1 MIIIGS
7 DHAGID
13 LKNKIIKYFD
23 DKHIEYLDIRKNC
36 AQDGDDYSDVSLDL
50 CENVLK
56 NADNLGIIICGTG
69 IGVCISCNKINGIR
83 AALCTEPYMAETA
96 RKHNKANVLCLGSRL
111 ECLKNEEYTQTI
123 VQTFIDNLFEG
134 GRHDRRVNKI
144 SELEKINKEGG
155 K

>member
-13 LKNKIIKYFD
+13 LKNKIIKYFEK
-23 DKHIEYLDIRKNC
+23 KHIEYLDIRKNC
-36 AQDGDDYSDVSLDL
+36 DQDGDDYSDVSLDL
-50 CENVLK
+50 CNNVLK
-56 NADNLGIIICGTG
+56 NDNNLGIIICGTG

-111 ECLKNEEYTQTI
+111 ESLKDEKYVETI
-123 VQTFIDNLFEG
+123 VQAFINNFFEG

-144 SELEKINKEGG
+144 CQLENMNKEGG